1 MKKSR
6 KNYSLEFKLKT
17 LELLEER
24 GCSMTSLGRE
34 LGVNPENIKR
44 WSKDFKSG
52 KLTSESKIKE
62 KSKEELEIIR
72 LNKEFAHLK
81 LEHEILKK
89 AVSIFSRSDR

>member
-24 GCSMTSLGRE
+24 GYSMTSLGRE

-72 LNKEFAHLK
+72 LNKELAHLK

>member
-1 MKKSR
+1 
-6 KNYSLEFKLKT
+6 
-17 LELLEER
+17 
-24 GCSMTSLGRE
+24 MTSLGRE

-44 WSKDFKSG
+44 WGKDFKSG

-72 LNKEFAHLK
+72 LNKELAHLK

>member
-1 MKKSR
+1 M
-6 KNYSLEFKLKT
+6 
-17 LELLEER
+17 ELLEER

-72 LNKEFAHLK
+72 LNKELAHLK

>member
-1 MKKSR
+1 
-6 KNYSLEFKLKT
+6 
-17 LELLEER
+17 
-24 GCSMTSLGRE
+24 MTSLGRE

-44 WSKDFKSG
+44 WGKDFKSG

-72 LNKEFAHLK
+72 LNKELAHLK

-89 AVSIFSRSDR
+89 AVSIFSKSDR

>member
-1 MKKSR
+1 
-6 KNYSLEFKLKT
+6 
-17 LELLEER
+17 
-24 GCSMTSLGRE
+24 MTSLGRE

-72 LNKEFAHLK
+72 LNKELAHLK

-89 AVSIFSRSDR
+89 AISIFSRSDR

>member
-1 MKKSR
+1 
-6 KNYSLEFKLKT
+6 
-17 LELLEER
+17 
-24 GCSMTSLGRE
+24 MTSLGRE

-72 LNKEFAHLK
+72 LNKELAHLK

>member
-1 MKKSR
+1 MKNRR

-34 LGVNPENIKR
+34 LGVNPDNIKR
-44 WSKDFKSG
+44 WSKEFKSA
-52 KLTSESKIKE
+52 KLTGASTIKE

-72 LNKEFAHLK
+72 LNKELADIK

-89 AVSIFSRSDR
+89 AVSIFSRSGR

>member
-1 MKKSR
+1 MKNRR
-6 KNYSLEFKLKT
+6 KNYSLEFKLKA

-34 LGVNPENIKR
+34 LGVNPDNIKR
-44 WSKDFKSG
+44 WSKEFKLG
-52 KLTSESKIKE
+52 KLTGMATVKE

-72 LNKEFAHLK
+72 LSKELADIK

-89 AVSIFSRSDR
+89 AVSIFSRSGR

>member
-17 LELLEER
+17 LGLLEER

-72 LNKEFAHLK
+72 LNKELAHLK